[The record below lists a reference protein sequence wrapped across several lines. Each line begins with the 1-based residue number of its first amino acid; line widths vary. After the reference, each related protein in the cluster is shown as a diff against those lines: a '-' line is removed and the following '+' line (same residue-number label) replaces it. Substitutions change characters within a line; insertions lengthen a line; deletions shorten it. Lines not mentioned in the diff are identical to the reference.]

1 MIRMDFSLVEGAF
14 VAKRIITILLALL
27 GALLAVA
34 LAYVAYVMIT
44 YERLPDNLALAVDA
58 PLAADEAAPVVSADE
73 EFTVVT
79 ANLGF
84 GAYNRDFDFFMDGG
98 AGSVAESPEVVREDI
113 LGSAEALHALSP
125 DFVLFQEVDTD
136 GTRSHHIDEYE
147 LLRTQFPS
155 DWSVFCQNY
164 DSTFLAWPLYA
175 PHGANRA
182 GLATFSRL
190 PVSDPVRKSLPISD
204 SFSKFLDLDRCYSIV
219 RVPAGDAEL
228 VLFNVHLSAYG
239 ADASIMAAQREK
251 LYEDMTAERAAGNYV
266 IAGGDY
272 NHDMIGVSGE
282 VYGNATQGRGKLGEA
297 LRLRWRAGRLHR
309 SRQGRSWTKRHR
321 RLPRCRHLPR
331 RRRPYDGTNDRWVMD
346 TFIYSD
352 NVECLDCSTVD
363 LDFAYS
369 DHNPVAMTFKLR

>member
-1 MIRMDFSLVEGAF
+1 M
-14 VAKRIITILLALL
+14 AKRIITVLLALL

-34 LAYVAYVMIT
+34 LVYVAYVMVT
-44 YERLPDNLALAVDA
+44 YERLPDNLALTVDA

-98 AGSVAESPEVVREDI
+98 KDRWPKARRWCARTFSVRPRPYAR
-113 LGSAEALHALSP
+113 LSP
-125 DFVLFQEVDTD
+125 DFVLFQEVDAD

-164 DSTFLAWPLYA
+164 DSAFLAWAPLYA

-182 GLATFSRL
+182 GLATFSRP
-190 PVSDPVRKSLPISD
+190 PVSDPVRKSLPISE
-204 SFSKFLDLDRCYSIV
+204 SFSKFPDLIAATHRAGAGRRRRARALQRASVRLRSRC
-219 RVPAGDAEL
+219 
-228 VLFNVHLSAYG
+228 
-239 ADASIMAAQREK
+239 SIMAAQREK
-251 LYEDMTAERAAGNYV
+251 LYEDMTAARAVGTTSSPAATKPRHDRRLRRGTAMQPRLWSWAKPYDFAGV
-266 IAGGDY
+266 RGLHGGR
-272 NHDMIGVSGE
+272 
-282 VYGNATQGRGKLGEA
+282 QGEA
-297 LRLRWRAGRLHR
+297 MRRAPPP
-309 SRQGRSWTKRHR
+309 S
-321 RLPRCRHLPR
+321 RCRHLPR

-346 TFIYSD
+346 TIYPD

-363 LDFAYS
+363 LDFAYPTTTPS
-369 DHNPVAMTFKLR
+369 P

>member
-1 MIRMDFSLVEGAF
+1 M
-14 VAKRIITILLALL
+14 AKRIITILLALV
-27 GALLAVA
+27 GALLIAAIV
-34 LAYVAYVMIT
+34 YVAYVMVS
-44 YERLPDNLALAVDA
+44 YDRLEDNLALTIDA
-58 PLAADEAAPVVSADE
+58 PLAADENAPTVSPDS
-73 EFTVVT
+73 EFTVIT

-98 AGSVAESPEVVREDI
+98 TGSVAASPEVVREDI
-113 LGSAEALHALSP
+113 IGSAEALRALAP

-155 DWSVFCQNY
+155 DWSVFCENY

-190 PVSDPVRKSLPISD
+190 PVADPVRKSLPISE
-204 SFSKFLDLDRCYSIV
+204 SLSKFLDLDRCYSIV
-219 RVPAGDAEL
+219 RVPVGDKDL
-228 VLFNVHLSAYG
+228 VLINVHLSAYG

-251 LYEDMTAERAAGNYV
+251 LYQDMVAERAAGNYV

-282 VYGNATQGRGKLGEA
+282 VYGNATQAVESWAKPYDFAGVPEGFTVAAKAKLDETGTA
-297 LRLRWRAGRLHR
+297 AFPDAATCRDAG
-309 SRQGRSWTKRHR
+309 
-321 RLPRCRHLPR
+321 
-331 RRRPYDGTNDRWVMD
+331 RPYDGTNDRWVMD

-352 NVECLDCSTVD
+352 NIEYLDYATVD

-369 DHNPVAMTFKLR
+369 DHNPVMLSFKLAE